1 MRENDVQKPSPRS
14 RKRTVKSGGCNGRSE
29 ALSQGLSWLSM
40 QPDRRTTSGQMD
52 DFITFFLFFPFSF
65 SPFFSPQI
73 IDRPFFYISPFFLNL
88 VTLAEAWSVKRL
100 GRGWIGRRRL
110 KLTLERAAAGDVEQP
125 VGYVTQSGRHEGN
138 GDARTAGRTTD
149 IAGELGEGTSS
160 WRDFRGRSRQGP
172 GKGSRNVM
180 ATGDLMSCR
189 RGRASDTILPNSL
202 KSSWMKREQLDD

>member
-1 MRENDVQKPSPRS
+1 MFFFFFFFFFLLSFKLGTDEKKFEQVTVARVGEFKRGGWEANLYKRRKSGLQAKGREKEKNEELGKFEERDPFLSKEQNLRENDVQKPSPSS

-65 SPFFSPQI
+65 SPFFFSQI

-100 GRGWIGRRRL
+100 GRGWIGRRR
-110 KLTLERAAAGDVEQP
+110 
-125 VGYVTQSGRHEGN
+125 
-138 GDARTAGRTTD
+138 
-149 IAGELGEGTSS
+149 
-160 WRDFRGRSRQGP
+160 
-172 GKGSRNVM
+172 
-180 ATGDLMSCR
+180 
-189 RGRASDTILPNSL
+189 
-202 KSSWMKREQLDD
+202 